1 MFKKFLVPVDG
12 SDISLKAAQSA
23 QSLAK
28 ASGGELVLLYVAARF
43 LNAYGFESGMYQAIT
58 EKIYN
63 ERIEASSS
71 ELLEKVRQG
80 LAPGGIVHSRWVMSD
95 RTEEAIVKAAQADE
109 CDLIVI
115 ATHGRGAIGRALLGS
130 VTSRLLPISPV
141 PVLVYR
147 DATMVPA

>member
-1 MFKKFLVPVDG
+1 MFKKLLVPVDG

-23 QSLAK
+23 AALALTN
-28 ASGGELVLLYVAARF
+28 GGELVLVYVAARF
-43 LNAYGFESGMYQAIT
+43 QNAYGFESGMYQAVT

-63 ERIEASSS
+63 ERIEASST
-71 ELLEKVRQG
+71 ELLEKVRQS
-80 LAPGGIVHSRWVMSD
+80 LIPGPVVHSRWVMSD
-95 RTEEAIVKAAQADE
+95 RTEEAIVKAAQADD

-147 DATMVPA
+147 DATMVGA

>member
-28 ASGGELVLLYVAARF
+28 ANGGELVLLYVAARF

-80 LAPGGIVHSRWVMSD
+80 LAPGGIVHSRWVISD